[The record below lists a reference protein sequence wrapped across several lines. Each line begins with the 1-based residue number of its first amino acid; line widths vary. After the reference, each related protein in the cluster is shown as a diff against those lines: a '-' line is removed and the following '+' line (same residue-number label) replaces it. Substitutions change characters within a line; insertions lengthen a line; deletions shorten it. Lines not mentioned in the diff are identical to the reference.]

1 MKHTQLLK
9 AYLGFSAIYL
19 LIILLGREDIAW
31 FMKPFLIPFLLL
43 AVYFCGTFPTKK
55 FLLGALLFSWAGDV
69 LLLFADKGEL
79 YFIFG
84 LVAFLISHLAYI
96 ILFSKQTRITM
107 YHNKAVFWVGTTAII
122 IYLIALY
129 SLLLPSLGDLQ
140 IPVLAY
146 ALVLSTMLLFAFK
159 GYFKWHK
166 PASIY
171 ILCGAIIFVASDSI
185 LAFNKFYEPIQYS
198 SFLIMA
204 TYITAQY
211 LIVSGILKL
220 NKKMD

>member
-1 MKHTQLLK
+1 MKHIQLLK

-55 FLLGALLFSWAGDV
+55 FLLGALLFSWAGDI

-129 SLLLPSLGDLQ
+129 SILLPSLGNLQ

-171 ILCGAIIFVASDSI
+171 ILCGAIIFVSSDSI
-185 LAFNKFYEPIQYS
+185 LAFNKFYTPIQYS

-211 LIVSGILKL
+211 LIVSGIFKL